1 MNTLSASR
9 IKLAKQCSWQY
20 WCRYVLKLPD
30 KGNDGSSRGWIV
42 HLVLE
47 LLAHPKRLKYYKKVI
62 KEGSILKDEA
72 LNRLVY
78 YHANKLN
85 VADDENIALIDDMA
99 MNGLNFDFFGDRE
112 QKPQEVLTEKKFDLT
127 IEEGAIK
134 YKVLGFIDKLFL
146 YKDGTALI
154 RDFKTSK
161 QVFKGGDVTDNLQD
175 LIYSLATKKIYPQVK
190 KVKCEFLFLKFPL
203 EVDMLGNVSKGVCQ
217 MEEISPEELSG
228 FEYQLSDAQK
238 YLDNFNELTAI
249 SNMAAVKSYPK
260 DGTFGGPL
268 VCGREGFKKIR
279 GEEVLD
285 SDGKPV
291 PNYICPYRQ
300 PQDYYVLLNK
310 DGKNIKNAFKDEKDT
325 LIPNKQKGE
334 KVELREYKGCP
345 HWNKE
350 VKDDFD
356 F

>member
-47 LLAHPKRLKYYKKVI
+47 LLAHPKRHNYYNKII
-62 KEGSILKDEA
+62 KLGSVLADPP
-72 LNRLVY
+72 LNKLVL
-78 YHANKLN
+78 YHAKKLN
-85 VADDENIALIDDMA
+85 VADEENLALIDAMA
-99 MNGLNFDFFGDRE
+99 LNGLTFDFYGDRNK
-112 QKPQEVLTEKKFDLT
+112 KPTEVLTEKKFDLT
-127 IEEGAIK
+127 INEGDLN

-146 YKDGTALI
+146 YDDGTALI

-175 LIYSLATKKIYPQVK
+175 LIYCLATKKLYPEVK
-190 KVKCEFLFLKFPL
+190 TVNCEFLFLKFPL
-203 EVDMLGNVSKGVCQ
+203 EIDMVGQPSKGVCQ
-217 MEEISPEELSG
+217 MEEISNEELDG
-228 FEYQLSDAQK
+228 FEYQLTDAQR
-238 YLDNFNELTAI
+238 YLDNFTEVTAL
-249 SNMAAVKSYPK
+249 SNMAAVKGYPK

-285 SDGKPV
+285 AEGKPI

-310 DGKNIKNAFKDEKDT
+310 EGKIIKSAFQDCREDLVSDES
-325 LIPNKQKGE
+325 KGE
-334 KVELREYKGCP
+334 SVELRHYKGCP

-350 VKDDFD
+350 IKDEFD
-356 F
+356 L